1 MAASSDMVGSAMELM
16 DGKGG
21 SGAVGFGGG
30 GVVGFGGGVVDEE
43 RLEADT
49 RLSRTS
55 APKTAGP
62 RLRSS

>member
-1 MAASSDMVGSAMELM
+1 MELM

-30 GVVGFGGGVVDEE
+30 GAVGFGGGVVDEE

-49 RLSRTS
+49 RL
-55 APKTAGP
+55 
-62 RLRSS
+62 